1 MSQLNDAK
9 LLTLRTELAL
19 EGHIND
25 LEILWLLALGATSG
39 SIVDAW
45 WEVFDAASIAP
56 GQFNDRAV
64 AYITATVGAPP
75 TPDYNAA
82 WLHYWENA
90 TLVPPVP
97 QPPLLPDLFHWFDF
111 TDATVLW
118 QDTAGTIPIADGQ
131 GILRVDNKGTE
142 GTPVLDDFPAGP
154 RWQPDL
160 LNGYHGTL
168 VSSGFPANLQDAG
181 WLGASPPG
189 AGVTIFSVGR
199 ENYVSGVTPSNHFLQ
214 AGGPGVMGVEADPGL
229 VQWAGNL
236 SGAPQPTGSGRAIT
250 LGEWVWNMAR
260 GGPTNTFETSG
271 TPPVFVLGPYTQP
284 AGGTITL
291 GQAKGSVMEVLVY
304 GRELTGPEVLLVA
317 AYFDAK
323 YGPLPHIAPPP
334 TVAILEHSHD
344 FTEAQTV
351 WNNVAQNQPAGD
363 GDVIRA
369 INDLG
374 DGNVDLTSPNSGS
387 APIYRTS
394 VVNGLNVADFDQNAD
409 EVDGT
414 TGAWPIATV
423 GGAMAVIFRQVVRAG
438 GAFVD
443 PIYRFTGA
451 NPAVA
456 GIRGGAAVDLNRI
469 EFFGPGFS
477 FFSSST
483 PILGTWYLAY
493 FSMSPAFGG
502 AQWAISGDGESV
514 SGFAGAS
521 FDLTAPGNL
530 RIETGQGDVEV
541 AEASL
546 WIGPLSAAERATLVA
561 YADAKYG
568 ILPHA

>member
-97 QPPLLPDLFHWFDF
+97 QPPLLPDLFHWYDF
-111 TDATVLW
+111 TDPTVLW
-118 QDTAGTIPIADGQ
+118 QDVAGTIPIVAGQ
-131 GILRVDNKGTE
+131 DILRVDDKGTE
-142 GTPVLDDFPAGP
+142 GTVVLDDFPPGP
-154 RWQPDL
+154 VWQLNL
-160 LNGYHGTL
+160 LNGYPGTINAA
-168 VSSGFPANLQDAG
+168 GFPANLQDAG
-181 WLGASPPG
+181 WGGASPPG
-189 AGVTIFSVGR
+189 VGVTIFSVGR
-199 ENYVSGVTPSNHFLQ
+199 EDYISGVAPSNHYLQ
-214 AGGPGVMGVEADPGL
+214 AGGPGVMGVEADPTL
-229 VQWAGNL
+229 VQWAANL

-250 LGEWVWNMAR
+250 LGEWVWNMGR
-260 GGPTNTFETSG
+260 GGPTNTYETSG
-271 TPPVFVLGPYTQP
+271 TPPVFVVGPYTQP

-323 YGPLPHIAPPP
+323 YGVLPFLTPPP
-334 TVAILEHSHD
+334 TAAALTYHHD
-344 FTEAQTV
+344 FTDNATV
-351 WNNVAQNQPAGD
+351 WSDVAQAVPAVNG
-363 GDVIRA
+363 GVVRA
-369 INDLG
+369 ING
-374 DGNVDLTSPNSGS
+374 KSASPIDLTSASGIAS
-387 APIYRTS
+387 PTYRTA
-394 VVNGLNVADFDQNAD
+394 VVNGLNVADFDQTAD
-409 EVDGT
+409 QVNGVAA
-414 TGAWPIATV
+414 AWPIATV
-423 GGAMAVIFRQVVRAG
+423 GGAAMVVFRQIVRAG

-443 PIYRFTGA
+443 PIYRFTGT
-451 NPAVA
+451 PGIF
-456 GIRGGAAVDLNRI
+456 GIRGGGAVQLDNI

-477 FFSSST
+477 FFSSAA
-483 PILGTWYLAY
+483 PVLGTWYLAY
-493 FSMSPAFGG
+493 ISISPAFGG
-502 AQWAISGDGESV
+502 VQWFLSGGGEQA
-514 SGFAGAS
+514 SGFGGAS
-521 FDLTAPGNL
+521 ADLPAPAQL

-541 AEASL
+541 AEAAI
-546 WIGPLSAAERATLVA
+546 WTAPLSAAERAALVV
-561 YADAKYG
+561 YADGKYG
-568 ILPHA
+568 TLPHA